1 MREGGRKQI
10 GVVERKEDKEERE
23 KGISLVIESVGR
35 CVSVAME
42 MT

>member
-23 KGISLVIESVGR
+23 KGISLVIERVWVGVYLLPWR
-35 CVSVAME
+35 
-42 MT
+42 